1 MTIIKSKKSN
11 LKVIALIKTFSGEEW
26 LYPCLNSIYDYMTK
40 IVMVHSLV
48 SWTGIKAD
56 RVRPAAAQWKAEYDR
71 EGKLVEITVEE
82 KDQWQQC
89 DIGYQYIKKNFLCDY
104 VMLVD
109 LDEIWEKEML
119 DRAFARM
126 RADWRFSAYRCKMW
140 TYIKYPLIKIWP
152 PDPVDTTVFVLAK
165 MPDLGMGFRGRYIE
179 PSFLMRDVYFHH
191 FNFVRRKM
199 SDILDKF
206 NVSHG
211 SEGLLHE
218 SWQNWLKIWKQLPHR
233 QDFQPARGF
242 EKNWRYTEIIGRQDL
257 PESVRGMADGNWGK

>member
-56 RVRPAAAQWKAEYDR
+56 RVRPVAAQWKAEYDQ

-82 KDQWQQC
+82 KDQRQQC

-109 LDEIWEKEML
+109 LDEIWEKEMHTTL
-119 DRAFARM
+119 
-126 RADWRFSAYRCKMW
+126 AYLLTPDVLLPREQKKNGKKRCMISKS
-140 TYIKYPLIKIWP
+140 IHLK
-152 PDPVDTTVFVLAK
+152 TT
-165 MPDLGMGFRGRYIE
+165 
-179 PSFLMRDVYFHH
+179 
-191 FNFVRRKM
+191 
-199 SDILDKF
+199 
-206 NVSHG
+206 
-211 SEGLLHE
+211 
-218 SWQNWLKIWKQLPHR
+218 
-233 QDFQPARGF
+233 
-242 EKNWRYTEIIGRQDL
+242 
-257 PESVRGMADGNWGK
+257 